1 MTNNIDDALHKLHML
16 TFNYEPCTL
25 DRKKAEEAVNALA
38 WYINTGRA
46 PTGFIEE
53 LCNLK
58 GNQRAALLRR
68 MVRTDFT
75 TDSQIEAARAYIH
88 FS

>member
-1 MTNNIDDALHKLHML
+1 MNIDETIHKLRML
-16 TFNYEPCTL
+16 TFGYDQATFE
-25 DRKKAEEAVNALA
+25 RRKAEEGVNSIA

-46 PTGFIEE
+46 STDFIKA

-68 MVRTDFT
+68 MVKADYT
-75 TDSQIEAARAYIH
+75 TEAAIRSARAYIKA
-88 FS
+88 

>member
-1 MTNNIDDALHKLHML
+1 MNIDDALHKLHML
-16 TFNYEPCTL
+16 TFNYEPRTL
-25 DRKKAEEAVNALA
+25 DRKKAEEAVNTLA

-46 PTGFIEE
+46 STGFIKA
-53 LCNLK
+53 LCSLK

-68 MVRTDFT
+68 MVRADFS

>member
-1 MTNNIDDALHKLHML
+1 MNIDEMLHKMRML
-16 TFNYEPCTL
+16 TFGYDPATF
-25 DRKKAEEAVNALA
+25 DRRKAEESVNSLA

-46 PTGFIEE
+46 STDFIKA

-68 MVRTDFT
+68 MVKADYT
-75 TDSQIEAARAYIH
+75 TQAAIDAARAYIKA
-88 FS
+88 

>member
-1 MTNNIDDALHKLHML
+1 MNIDETIHKLRML
-16 TFNYEPCTL
+16 TFGYDPATFE
-25 DRKKAEEAVNALA
+25 RRKAEEGVNSIA

-46 PTGFIEE
+46 STDFIKA

-68 MVRTDFT
+68 MVKADYT
-75 TDSQIEAARAYIH
+75 TEAAIRSARAYIKA
-88 FS
+88 